1 MRFKVFCALLALV
14 MSSCCMVYVVNFDDS
29 PPAIVIPPDSD
40 LVSMTASRPESGTPG
55 DYDAKQNLY
64 VSAGQLQQAGSFNA
78 VASGSSKSMGIE
90 QQVLSS
96 RTVVG
101 EDVFKQSASF
111 SSLVK
116 FGQQRFVYQGN
127 YLLRNHSK
135 VNRIDNIEWQN
146 TASRITRESFL
157 EMFGYIPTSL
167 SAYVLNDKTITDA
180 QFVEEKDGLFTFQY
194 TLDTTIAPYYLLYEM
209 RTSAGTKAFPEFLKA
224 QLLVTMDSN
233 WQVVSITTDCQYKV
247 AMLGGITC
255 TESLT
260 ETFSDIGEVNQLPH
274 FEFFEQYFD
283 AEIEQPDTNPD
294 AVTVLTQMF
303 NPYLTENKPLDI
315 SLKLSNADTI
325 IEGNARALLDM
336 NNLAD
341 TTVYLSALGIDA
353 MYSDNRL
360 LVQKGDVKAS
370 ATVDG
375 LMQAVSVFTG
385 GSLPDIQLPALEDL
399 LGEITAQYTDGEVTV
414 SLHIALQ
421 GLEANIA
428 IQGVLEGD
436 SYSFVSAAA
445 TLGDWKLE
453 IVPDS
458 WNVPEFTGDYP
469 DISGLIDIFADGKVA
484 LEVGGSIDAYI
495 GLDITK
501 QQAHLVWNDLYVMYN
516 DETLLAKYGNIT
528 GKLAIADIGSVLQC
542 LEGMVEL
549 PALPE
554 LGEFNLNVS
563 FEAQEDGSLKIAVSD
578 IATVTLNN
586 VNNVWMLGEI
596 NVNAMGMQLT
606 ARLTDWQEHQAEF
619 DNAIDLAEVVEKF
632 APYIGELLNANGYD
646 VDISAKLTLNGTEY
660 LVNANIL
667 FANAIEVEFEL
678 STANSKLLN
687 GNIKIVDNTLYLDIA
702 GIKTAVSLNG
712 NVDGSVFEQ
721 FKGINEQIDEILDWA
736 TGLSLSDIDILALIE
751 QVAFADGQLT
761 VTVNGSQ
768 LGLNTFDVTLNA
780 SDSMEAAISDVE
792 VKGVALSVGATVRST
807 EEQVVIDGEYL
818 TDIQV
823 TIDELNTLY
832 LQLDGLNG
840 VLRFKMGTDNV
851 LSGEYDFNSQTFR
864 FNYDTVYAEGNIA
877 QIEQVVTRLG
887 EILGNND
894 PIGNAFSLSISDILN
909 GMTIQTGQDGMTVRL
924 SLGNIGLSV
933 DITTGITSTF
943 TATIDILGK
952 SITARPCE
960 QQVYM
965 QFDDNMSYVD
975 IGLVFDD
982 FLPVFEQLFVARS
995 WAFTIDGELA
1005 LSDGS
1010 RYRLTNSTAQFSAEN
1025 GYSFVANLN
1034 IEKFDGATFQPFK
1047 TVNFHYVDERFYID
1061 YNGLKVTFTLQS
1073 LKDTLSLKDELFRV
1087 VPQLEQLV
1095 NDLLSAKDEASKP
1108 IDFSTIILNLA
1119 YTDGV
1124 FDIVLNG
1131 GVVMSGLG
1139 EVALTVSADPD
1150 LTLNV
1155 KNLSYDGMTVNGIA
1169 SVKVAE
1175 TEITA
1180 PDIAQYIDFD
1190 SIYHL
1195 LSAFVVTADNN
1206 SFHIEG
1212 NIRAKLVVEID
1223 LFIAVYVDI
1232 DEEGFVNVAVLLERE
1247 KLGQLDFSGAAF
1259 NDYGGYSYLYY
1270 NGRTDMISI
1279 VRNSWDCKWFKHTMM
1294 ERNYVAEI
1302 PAKDFNGNVMI
1313 NNLMEMINFKQW
1325 IRDQINGN
1333 TSDEG
1338 GGSSFQPEQLL
1349 TSYTY
1354 TDNRFRVGIDLL
1366 PIDANL
1372 GPLTIGITHDQS
1384 YNLTTLDA
1392 TVSLLDGWCTIS
1404 TIEPHLQLLESEY
1417 GLATKY
1423 VNNQTYF
1430 NYFK

>member
-29 PPAIVIPPDSD
+29 PPVIVIPPDSD
-40 LVSMTASRPESGTPG
+40 LVSMTADRPESGTPG

-64 VSAGQLQQAGSFNA
+64 ISAGQLKEAGSFNA
-78 VASGSSKSMGIE
+78 VASGSSNSMGIE

-96 RTVVG
+96 RSVVG
-101 EDVFKQSASF
+101 EDAFKQSASF

-135 VNRIDNIEWQN
+135 VNRIDNIEWQD
-146 TASRITRESFL
+146 TASKITRESFL

-180 QFVEEKDGLFTFQY
+180 CFVEEKDGLFTFRY
-194 TLDTTIAPYYLLYEM
+194 TLDTEIAPYFLLYEM
-209 RTSAGTKAFPEFLKA
+209 RTSAGTKAFPDFLKA

-233 WQVVSITTDCQYKV
+233 WQVVSVTTDCQYKV

-260 ETFSDIGEVNQLPH
+260 ETFSDIGEVEQLPH

-283 AEIEQPDTNPD
+283 AEIEQPDTKPD
-294 AVTVLTQMF
+294 AVTVLTEMF

-325 IEGNARALLDM
+325 VNGNARALLDM

-341 TTVYLSALGIDA
+341 TTVYLSALGIDV
-353 MYSDNRL
+353 MYSDNRI
-360 LVQKGDVKAS
+360 LVQKDDLKAS

-375 LMQAVSVFTG
+375 LMEAVSVFTG
-385 GSLPDIQLPALEDL
+385 GNLPEIKLPDPEQL
-399 LGEITAQYTDGEVTV
+399 LGEISAQYTDSGVTV
-414 SLHIALQ
+414 SLQLELQ
-421 GLEANIA
+421 GIEIA
-428 IQGVLEGD
+428 VEIQGKLDGD
-436 SYSFVSAAA
+436 NYTFESATA
-445 TLGDWKLE
+445 TLGYWKVEVAL
-453 IVPDS
+453 DS
-458 WNVPEFTGDYP
+458 WNVPDFTGDYP
-469 DISGLIDIFADGKVA
+469 DISGILDVFKEGRVAFDVEGSVDAYVAIDILNK
-484 LEVGGSIDAYI
+484 
-495 GLDITK
+495 
-501 QQAHLVWNDLYVMYN
+501 QAHLCWNDLYVMYD
-516 DETLLAKYGNIT
+516 DETLFAKYGNVT
-528 GKLAIADIGSVLQC
+528 GKLEIADIGRVLQS
-542 LEGMVEL
+542 LDGMVQ
-549 PALPE
+549 LPE
-554 LGEFNLNVS
+554 IPQFDLNVS
-563 FEAQEDGSLKIAVSD
+563 FEAQQDGSLKIVVSD

-586 VNNVWMLGEI
+586 VNNVWTLGEI
-596 NVNAMGMQLT
+596 NVSVMGFEFT
-606 ARLTDWQEHQAEF
+606 ARLTDWQEQQAEF
-619 DNAIDLAEVVEKF
+619 DNAIDIADVAEKF
-632 APYIGELLNANGYD
+632 APYVKELVNADGYDINATAD
-646 VDISAKLTLNGTEY
+646 VDINGKQYTVSAD
-660 LVNANIL
+660 IL
-667 FANAIEVEFEL
+667 FGNAIEVDFLL
-678 STANSKLLN
+678 SQENSKLLN
-687 GNIKIVDNTLYLDIA
+687 GNVKIVDNTLYLDVA
-702 GIKTAVSLNG
+702 GIRTAFTLGGTSI
-712 NVDGSVFEQ
+712 DGSVLEQ
-721 FKGINEQIDEILDWA
+721 LKGVNQQLDEILDWE
-736 TGLSLSDIDILALIE
+736 TGLSLTDVDIASLLE
-751 QVAFADGQLT
+751 QVKFADGQLT

-780 SDSMEAAISDVE
+780 SNSLEAAVTDLQLQ
-792 VKGVALSVGATVRST
+792 GVTLSVGASVAATD
-807 EEQVVIDGEYL
+807 EQVVIEGEYL
-818 TDIQV
+818 TDIEV

-851 LSGEYDFNSQTFR
+851 LYGQYDLASETFR
-864 FNYDTVYAEGNIA
+864 FNYDAVYAQGNIS
-877 QIEQVVTRLG
+877 QIEEVITRLG
-887 EILGNND
+887 AILGNND
-894 PIGNAFSLSISDILN
+894 PIGNAFSLSVADILK
-909 GMTIQTGQDGMTVRL
+909 GMTIQTGQDSMTVGL

-933 DITTGITSTF
+933 DITTAITSTF
-943 TATIDILGK
+943 TATIDIMGK
-952 SITARPCE
+952 SLTARPCE
-960 QQVYM
+960 QQDYM
-965 QFDDNMSYVD
+965 QFDDNMPYVD

-995 WAFTIDGELA
+995 WAFTIDGELTLA
-1005 LSDGS
+1005 DGS
-1010 RYRLTNSTAQFSAEN
+1010 KYRLTNSTAQFNAEN

-1034 IEKFDGATFQPFK
+1034 IEKYDGTTYQPFK

-1073 LKDTLSLKDELFRV
+1073 LKDSLSLKDELFKV

-1108 IDFSTIILNLA
+1108 VDFSTIILNLA
-1119 YTDGV
+1119 YSDGV

-1131 GVVMSGLG
+1131 GVFMSGLG
-1139 EVALTVSADPD
+1139 EVALSVSADPD
-1150 LTLNV
+1150 LTLNIAH
-1155 KNLSYDGMTVNGIA
+1155 LSYDQVAVSGRA
-1169 SVKVAE
+1169 SVKVAD

-1180 PDIAQYIDFD
+1180 PDVAQYIDFD

-1212 NIRAKLVVEID
+1212 KIKAKLVVEID
-1223 LFIAVYVDI
+1223 LFVAVYVDI

-1279 VRNSWDCKWFKHTMM
+1279 VRNSWNCKWFKHTMM

-1325 IRDQINGN
+1325 IRDQILGN
-1333 TSDEG
+1333 TNDNG
-1338 GGSSFQPEQLL
+1338 GGSFQPEQLL

-1354 TDNRFRVGIDLL
+1354 ENSRFELGLDLK
-1366 PIDANL
+1366 PMDTNL
-1372 GPLTIGITHDQS
+1372 GPVTVGITHDET
-1384 YNLTTLDA
+1384 YNLTSLDA
-1392 TVSLLDGWCTIS
+1392 TFSMLDDWCTIS
-1404 TIEPHLQLLESEY
+1404 TIAPHLQLLESQY
-1417 GLATKY
+1417 GLATDY

-1430 NYFK
+1430 NYYK